1 MTRVI
6 SIISGKGGVGKTT
19 TTANLGAALAERG
32 KNVVIL
38 DANLTTP
45 NLSLHLGIPLYP
57 ITLHD
62 VLKGK
67 AFMSEA
73 TYTHPSGFKVIPASL
88 SVDALKGLNAG
99 RLQKA
104 ITEILGKYEIV
115 LIDSAAGLGKEATAA
130 IEAADEILIVTNPE
144 MPAVTDALKTIKVA
158 ERSGARITG
167 VVVNRIKKE
176 GHELSEEDIE
186 SMLDIPIIASVPEDS
201 AVPQSISA
209 KMPVVHF
216 SPRSRAAREF
226 KRLAA
231 RLVNEG
237 YSEPREKSFFEKFF
251 GWLG

>member
-6 SIISGKGGVGKTT
+6 SVISGKGGVGKTT
-19 TTANLGAALAERG
+19 ASANLGAAFAELG

-67 AFMSEA
+67 AYMSEA
-73 TYTHPSGFKVIPASL
+73 IYFHPSGIKVVPASL

-104 ITEILGKYEIV
+104 ISELLGKYEIV
-115 LIDSAAGLGKEATAA
+115 LIDGAAGLGKEAVAA

-144 MPAVTDALKTIKVA
+144 LPAVTDALKTIKLA
-158 ERSGARITG
+158 EKSGVKISG
-167 VVVNRIKKE
+167 IILNRVKNE
-176 GHELSEEDIE
+176 EHELTREDIE
-186 SMLDIPIIASVPEDS
+186 SMLDVPVIGIVPEDAS
-201 AVPQSISA
+201 VQHSITA
-209 KMPVVHF
+209 KMPVVHYNPK
-216 SPRSRAAREF
+216 SKAAREF

-231 RLVNEG
+231 RLVNEV
-237 YSEPREKSFFEKFF
+237 YREPREKSFFEKFF